1 MKFRNIFLI
10 LFLSSCTTYGEN
22 NYKSFTQYSSK
33 GFALIYDEN
42 DFNNKII
49 SKKLDSSKPQVA
61 HRKLSKNKILVIT
74 NPENKKSIELKV
86 SKKIKYPNFF
96 NIIITEEVS
105 KKLDLNPQFPY
116 IEVYQ
121 RVKNKSFVAK
131 EAEIHSEEKNVFG
144 KAPVEK
150 IKIDNISKIT
160 NQSKQKN
167 KKNKKFSILIGEFY
181 SEKSANNLKNNLVD
195 KYIKKELLSVRK
207 LGKNRFLLSAGP
219 YFSINT
225 LKNSYFELNKY
236 GFEDLDIKQDD

>member
-150 IKIDNISKIT
+150 IKIDNISKNET
-160 NQSKQKN
+160 NQNYKNN
-167 KKNKKFSILIGEFY
+167 KKEFFILIGVFY
-181 SEKSANNLKNNLVD
+181 NKNPAYNLKNSLIEQN
-195 KYIKKELLSVRK
+195 INKELLIVK
-207 LGKNRFLLSAGP
+207 NLGKNRFQLTSGP
-219 YFSINT
+219 YYTINA
-225 LKNSYFELNKY
+225 LKNDYFKLNMY
-236 GFEDLDIKQDD
+236 GFDDLDIIKK